1 MGNHFYGS
9 AISEH
14 YEKKIKDF
22 VARDWVVVGIFIAIV
37 IGVIAS
43 VVSRHWGFMIICL
56 GLFASSMDVAVRV
69 IFNSRSKVTSIFVVI
84 GILAIIAGA
93 IIEADL
99 WNIFPY
105 YICFCLILFAFGVGV
120 ICTMLKVNFV
130 RKMKEYSITVEAECE
145 MVDVKKI
152 NLFRFDDLPNMPYT
166 ASINKNTLYKPG
178 FHYVINGQE
187 YFTESTVYYGD
198 LNRGFVEGNRVMLK
212 VNPDN
217 PHDILPINADS
228 SFANMAM
235 VMGIFWLVAGII
247 GIVVLILMING
258 VIRF

>member
-1 MGNHFYGS
+1 
-9 AISEH
+9 
-14 YEKKIKDF
+14 
-22 VARDWVVVGIFIAIV
+22 
-37 IGVIAS
+37 
-43 VVSRHWGFMIICL
+43 
-56 GLFASSMDVAVRV
+56 
-69 IFNSRSKVTSIFVVI
+69 
-84 GILAIIAGA
+84 
-93 IIEADL
+93 
-99 WNIFPY
+99 
-105 YICFCLILFAFGVGV
+105 
-120 ICTMLKVNFV
+120 MLKVNFV

-152 NLFRFDDLPNMPYT
+152 NLFRFDDFPNMPYT
-166 ASINKNTLYKPG
+166 DSINTNTLYKPG
-178 FHYVINGQE
+178 FHYFINGQE